1 MSSLLCPCGC
11 SLEAPH
17 DQALLSYLG
26 REDLTRKHLAPASTE
41 EHAHGIVAEEQSP

>member
-17 DQALLSYLG
+17 DQALLSYLVHDQATSWAMD
-26 REDLTRKHLAPASTE
+26 RVVL
-41 EHAHGIVAEEQSP
+41 